1 MRAVTDQRRV
11 QLGDT
16 DAPAEDEVV
25 QAFDRVVSQGA
36 QRLHRTWREVLT
48 TGLAGGLEVA
58 VGVLALVAVYA
69 ETGSHSLSD
78 FLAKMPEA
86 FIVLQ
91 CSPPN
96 GSSGATQTS
105 PV

>member
-1 MRAVTDQRRV
+1 MR
-11 QLGDT
+11 
-16 DAPAEDEVV
+16 
-25 QAFDRVVSQGA
+25 
-36 QRLHRTWREVLT
+36 
-48 TGLAGGLEVA
+48 
-58 VGVLALVAVYA
+58 YA
-69 ETGSHSLSD
+69 ETGSHSLSN

-91 CSPPN
+91 CSPLN

>member
-1 MRAVTDQRRV
+1 MR
-11 QLGDT
+11 
-16 DAPAEDEVV
+16 
-25 QAFDRVVSQGA
+25 
-36 QRLHRTWREVLT
+36 
-48 TGLAGGLEVA
+48 
-58 VGVLALVAVYA
+58 YA

-105 PV
+105 PVWNTCIFISANVIRSLSTESISITRTHGP